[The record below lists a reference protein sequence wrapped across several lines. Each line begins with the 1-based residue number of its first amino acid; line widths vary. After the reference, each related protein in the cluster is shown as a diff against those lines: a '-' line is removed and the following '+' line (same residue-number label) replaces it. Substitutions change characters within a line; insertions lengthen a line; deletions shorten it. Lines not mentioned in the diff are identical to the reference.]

1 MTNSAPT
8 PGFGSLAVVIPVYKS
23 RSYLPELHQRLT
35 DVLKTLSSRYELV
48 FVDDAGHDGSL
59 EWLRQCREEDPRVT
73 IIENPEN
80 LGQHRAIVA
89 GLSTVGTDIVVVM
102 DADLQDPPEA
112 IPRLVETLRGT
123 AGVVFARRV
132 SRFASRGRHVTSH
145 VFKRL
150 LRLISGSRVPKDT
163 GMFFV
168 TTGEIARAAA
178 ALASDTPYVPLL
190 LDRTGCRLTA
200 TAVEKQ
206 TLIDGAS
213 TYTARRR
220 LRLATQAL
228 TDAVR
233 WRLATTRRR
242 RRSEASPTGGSHGI
256 NVPSETTMTPPR
268 ELAEPDRSSPT
279 GETPPHG

>member
-1 MTNSAPT
+1 
-8 PGFGSLAVVIPVYKS
+8 
-23 RSYLPELHQRLT
+23 
-35 DVLKTLSSRYELV
+35 
-48 FVDDAGHDGSL
+48 
-59 EWLRQCREEDPRVT
+59 
-73 IIENPEN
+73 
-80 LGQHRAIVA
+80 
-89 GLSTVGTDIVVVM
+89 
-102 DADLQDPPEA
+102 
-112 IPRLVETLRGT
+112 
-123 AGVVFARRV
+123 
-132 SRFASRGRHVTSH
+132 
-145 VFKRL
+145 
-150 LRLISGSRVPKDT
+150 
-163 GMFFV
+163 MFFV